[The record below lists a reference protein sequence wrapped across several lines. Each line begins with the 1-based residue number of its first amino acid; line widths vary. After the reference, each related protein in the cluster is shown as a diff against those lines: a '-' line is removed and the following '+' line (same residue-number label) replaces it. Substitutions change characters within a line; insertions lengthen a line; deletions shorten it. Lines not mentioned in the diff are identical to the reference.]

1 MYIPHSVT
9 DRRTDRQT
17 QCSYYCTQQSRRAVK
32 NRLRMSVTAKI
43 NPSTTH
49 TVETTALRSFDT
61 STVWLMEYYYKTQCI
76 HGRKNTQD
84 FFIFTYLF
92 IFYEYLSTWSEINW
106 LTIRTWLLLRNST
119 DFECFLNAFIIADQL
134 GLLLLSWLDAALYS
148 SWWLSSLTEIELEKN
163 FSCHCNWN
171 CNEN

>member
-17 QCSYYCTQQSRRAVK
+17 QCSYYCTSAEPTAVK

-49 TVETTALRSFDT
+49 TAETTALRSFDT

-84 FFIFTYLF
+84 FFIFIYLF
-92 IFYEYLSTWSEINW
+92 IYILWIFIHVVWNK
-106 LTIRTWLLLRNST
+106 LTDDSHVAVVAKQYSFWVFS
-119 DFECFLNAFIIADQL
+119 ECFHNCRPIRPAFTQL
-134 GLLLLSWLDAALYS
+134 VRRRV
-148 SWWLSSLTEIELEKN
+148 I
-163 FSCHCNWN
+163 
-171 CNEN
+171 